1 MQHANVDAV
10 AIDSRCKHPFELP
23 MIARPSCNFVFGELL
38 MQTRSIR
45 VPALAV
51 ALLAALSSVVAARP
65 LVPPPILNSNG
76 KPVTAIITARFDPS
90 NAVVPF
96 PTNLLLQGTT
106 DLTLNIPVANPAN
119 FGDPAV
125 AMNALD
131 GFGTVAPW
139 STSFSAALNPSSV
152 VGGQT
157 VRMFEVHLTG
167 PGGGVTDVVRE
178 LTSPQ
183 EFVAVAA
190 GDGTTLAIVPTA
202 PLRQLTSYMVVLLGD
217 GGTGTPFAQRVP
229 SLTDAAGND
238 VTADQTYFLAKRTS
252 PVCVNGKS
260 TIALLPASLTCA
272 LEPLRQLANSQEAA
286 AHSVGIDPG
295 RIVLSWV
302 ATTQSTTVEM
312 QALTSL
318 IDAQPNTGGA
328 VVVPTGL
335 DLQHINP
342 ALPPVANVYVGTLS
356 VPYYLSVPS
365 QTNPIAP
372 LNTFWHAAPG
382 AYVPPFDAV
391 GLDPTST
398 NVTFANPFP
407 VPTTTVRVPVLLTV
421 PNANS
426 GHTKPAAGWPI
437 AIYQH
442 GITRNRTDAF
452 AIAGALAAAGFAVI
466 AIDLPLHGLTDPTS
480 PLYRNQLLTGSP
492 AAGLITS
499 ERTFDLDI
507 ANNTTGAPG
516 PDGEIDSSGGYF
528 INLTS
533 LLTSRDNLRQGV
545 ADLLELRS
553 AIPSMSIDGATPA
566 FDGARVAFVGQSLG
580 SIEGIS
586 FMSVAQTPNTFVQN
600 AVLSVPG
607 GGVVG
612 LLLGSPTFAPVILK
626 GLAGAGVLPG
636 TPAFSQF
643 VVAAQT
649 VIDSGDPINYAYNTA
664 NKNIL
669 VHEVVGGSLP
679 LAGDIS
685 AANCSTCYAANGT
698 WLPDQVIPNTVAGS
712 PLSGGEPVIAAL
724 GLTPI
729 TGPVQSATGVRGV
742 VRFVTGT
749 HGSLLDPSTSPQATV
764 EMQTEAA
771 SFLATGGNAVQ
782 VTNTAVIKH

>member
-1 MQHANVDAV
+1 
-10 AIDSRCKHPFELP
+10 
-23 MIARPSCNFVFGELL
+23 

-45 VPALAV
+45 VPGLAV
-51 ALLAALSSVVAARP
+51 ALLAAVSSVASARP
-65 LVPPPILNSNG
+65 LNPPPILNSNG

-139 STSFSAALNPSSV
+139 STTFSTPLNPASV
-152 VGGQT
+152 AGGAT

-178 LTSPQ
+178 LASPQ
-183 EFVAVAA
+183 EFFATAS

-217 GGTGTPFAQRVP
+217 GGTGTPYAQRVP

-238 VTADQTYFLAKRTS
+238 VTSDQTYFLAKRTS
-252 PVCVNGKS
+252 PVCVNGQS

-272 LEPLRQLANSQEAA
+272 LEPLRQLVNSQEAA

-312 QALTSL
+312 QAITSL

-328 VVVPTGL
+328 IVVPTGI

-342 ALPPVANVYVGTLS
+342 ALPPVADVYVGALS

-365 QTNPIAP
+365 QANPLAP
-372 LNTFWHAAPG
+372 LNTFWQAAPG

-407 VPTTTVRVPVLLTV
+407 VATTTVRVPVLLTV

-437 AIYQH
+437 VIFQH
-442 GITRNRTDAF
+442 GITRSRQDMF
-452 AIAGALAAAGFAVI
+452 GIAGALSAAGFAVI
-466 AIDLPLHGLTDPTS
+466 AIDLPLHGITDPTS
-480 PLYRNQLLTGSP
+480 LLYRNQLLTGSP
-492 AAGLITS
+492 AAGLITG
-499 ERTFDLDI
+499 ERTFDLDL
-507 ANNTTGAPG
+507 ASDSGAPG
-516 PDGEIDSSGGYF
+516 PDGVIDSSGSYF

-545 ADLLELRS
+545 SDLLELRS
-553 AIPSMSIDGATPA
+553 AIPSMSLDGATPA
-566 FDGARVAFVGQSLG
+566 FDASRVAFVGQSLG

-586 FMSVAQTPNTFVQN
+586 FMSLSQTPNTFVQN

-612 LLLGSPTFAPVILK
+612 LLLGSPTFAPVILE

-636 TPAFSQF
+636 TPAFNQF

-669 VHEVVGGSLP
+669 VHEVVGGSAP
-679 LAGDIS
+679 VAGDIA
-685 AANCSTCYAANGT
+685 AANCANCYAADGT
-698 WLPDQVIPNTVAGS
+698 WLPDQVIPNSVAGS
-712 PLSGGEPVIAAL
+712 PLSGGEPIIAAL
-724 GLTPI
+724 GLTTL
-729 TGPVQSATGVRGV
+729 TGPVQSPTGVRGV

-764 EMQTEAA
+764 EMQTQAA
-771 SFLATGGNAVQ
+771 SFLATGGAAVQ

>member
-1 MQHANVDAV
+1 
-10 AIDSRCKHPFELP
+10 
-23 MIARPSCNFVFGELL
+23 
-38 MQTRSIR
+38 MQTRSIHLL
-45 VPALAV
+45 ALAV
-51 ALLAALSSVVAARP
+51 ALCAAAGPQAFAA
-65 LVPPPILNSNG
+65 PILNSNG
-76 KPVTAIITARFDPS
+76 SPVTAVVTARFDP
-90 NAVVPF
+90 NDAVVPF

-106 DLTLNIPVANPAN
+106 DLTLNIPVADPTN
-119 FGDPAV
+119 FADPAV

-139 STSFSAALNPSSV
+139 STTFTSALKPESV
-152 VGGQT
+152 VGGKT
-157 VRMFEVHLTG
+157 VRMFEVQLTG
-167 PGGGVTDVVRE
+167 PGGGVTSVVRE
-178 LTSPQ
+178 LASPQ
-183 EFVAVAA
+183 EFVAVLPDAS
-190 GDGTTLAIVPTA
+190 GTTLAIVPTA

-217 GGTGTPFAQRVP
+217 GGTGTPYASRVP
-229 SLTDAAGND
+229 SLTDTAGND
-238 VTADQTYFLAKRTS
+238 VTSDQTYFLAKRTS
-252 PVCVNGKS
+252 PVCVNGQS
-260 TIALLPASLTCA
+260 TILLLPASITCA
-272 LEPLRQLANSQEAA
+272 LEPLRQLINSQEAA
-286 AHSVGIDPG
+286 AHSVGIDTG

-312 QALTSL
+312 QAITSV
-318 IDAQPNTGGA
+318 IDAQPNNGGA

-335 DLQHINP
+335 DLAHINP
-342 ALPPVANVYVGTLS
+342 ALPPVADVFVGTLS
-356 VPYYLSVPS
+356 VPYYLSAPS
-365 QTNPIAP
+365 ATNPIAP

-407 VPTTTVRVPVLLTV
+407 VATSTQRIPVLLTV

-426 GHTKPAAGWPI
+426 GHTKPAGGWPVV
-437 AIYQH
+437 IYQH
-442 GITRNRTDAF
+442 GITRSRIDMF
-452 AIAGALAAAGFAVI
+452 AIAGAMAAAGFAVV
-466 AIDLPLHGLTDPTS
+466 AIDLPLHGVTDPTS

-492 AAGLITS
+492 AAGLITG

-507 ANNTTGAPG
+507 ANNTTGASG
-516 PDGEIDSSGGYF
+516 PDGTIDSSGSYF

-545 ADLLELRS
+545 SDMLELRS
-553 AIPSMSIDGATPA
+553 AIPSMSLDGATPA

-586 FMSVAQTPNTFVQN
+586 FMALTQTPNTFVQN

-612 LLLGSPTFAPVILK
+612 LLLGSPTFSPIILK

-649 VIDSGDPINYAYNTA
+649 VIDSGDPINYAFNTA

-669 VHEVVGGSLP
+669 AHEVVGGSAPLP
-679 LAGDIS
+679 GDIS
-685 AANCSTCYAANGT
+685 PANCSNCYDANGN
-698 WLPDQVIPNTVAGS
+698 WLPDQVIPNTVPGS
-712 PLSGGEPVIAAL
+712 PLSGGEPIIAAL
-724 GLTPI
+724 GLAPI
-729 TGPVQSATGVRGV
+729 TGPVQSATGIRGV

-771 SFLATGGNAVQ
+771 SFLATGGDAVQ